1 MDSRMELLI
10 SKTAIIVKMA
20 LATNIHKLIFRAL
33 LLSSEIRGL
42 S

>member
-1 MDSRMELLI
+1 MELLI
-10 SKTAIIVKMA
+10 NKTAITVKTA

-33 LLSSEIRGL
+33 LLSKEIKGL